1 MKHAISLKHI
11 AGLYL
16 DLYSTPRDLE
26 RPLTRD
32 QVQEAGR
39 LFLDLIITHE
49 AEALIGLERQR
60 QAAEHLPSYHEIA
73 EMFARRYRQNNGIT
87 GSLTEDDC
95 YAASDVFLGYISGQ

>member
-26 RPLTRD
+26 RPLTPE

-39 LFLDLIITHE
+39 LFLDLITTYE
-49 AEALIGLERQR
+49 ADALIERERQR
-60 QAAEHLPSYHEIA
+60 QAEKLPSYHEIA
-73 EMFARRYRQNNGIT
+73 EMFAARYRQDKGIT
-87 GSLTEDDC
+87 GNLTEDDW
-95 YAASDVFLGYISGQ
+95 YAASDVFLGYISAQ